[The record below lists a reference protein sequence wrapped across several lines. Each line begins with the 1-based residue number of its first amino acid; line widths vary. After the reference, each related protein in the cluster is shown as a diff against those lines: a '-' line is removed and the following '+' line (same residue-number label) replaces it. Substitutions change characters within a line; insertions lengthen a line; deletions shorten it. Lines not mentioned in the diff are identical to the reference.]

1 MDENKL
7 TIILD
12 GEEVMC
18 DILFTHYSEQYEKNY
33 VVFQFTD
40 RDEISAAVF
49 IETENGEGFFEDV
62 QTEEEWEM
70 LDELLENYVGDD
82 EEDLEDQ
89 EDDDALEDDRA

>member
-18 DILFTHYSEQYEKNY
+18 DILFTHFSEQYEKNY
-33 VVFQFTD
+33 VVFQFSD

-49 IETENGEGFFEDV
+49 VETENGEGFFEDV

-70 LDELLENYVGDD
+70 LDELLENYLGDD
-82 EEDLEDQ
+82 SEEDDQ
-89 EDDDALEDDRA
+89 DDDDALDDERA

>member
-12 GEEVMC
+12 GEEIMC
-18 DILFTHYSEQYEKNY
+18 DILFTHFSEQYEKNY
-33 VVFQFTD
+33 VVFQFSD

-49 IETENGEGFFEDV
+49 VETENGEGFFEDV

-70 LDELLENYVGDD
+70 LDELLENYLGDD
-82 EEDLEDQ
+82 SEEDDQ
-89 EDDDALEDDRA
+89 DDDDALDDERA